1 MKIGIWGA
9 SVALGMLVTL
19 SGCATNTALVPDPS
33 PSQVDE
39 SLKYVMNACYIDFN
53 SDGSPIVDES
63 GDVSRTSER
72 ATDSVNIVSD
82 SIPALQRQYNDW
94 AEITANANAAAQT
107 DSEWQA
113 LATAMTERA
122 GYLAGWLSTR
132 KSGQG
137 FSPNVDS
144 EVQKANRLLAEYLSI
159 CDGLSI
165 RLSKP

>member
-1 MKIGIWGA
+1 MKIAMRRASLAFGII
-9 SVALGMLVTL
+9 VTL
-19 SGCATNTALVPDPS
+19 SGCAANTALVPDSS

-39 SLKYVMNACYIDFN
+39 SLKYAMNACYIDFN
-53 SDGSPIVDES
+53 SDGSPVVDES
-63 GDVSRTSER
+63 GNVSRTSER
-72 ATDSVNIVSD
+72 ASDTVDIGMD
-82 SIPALQRQYNDW
+82 SISVLQEQYDDW

-107 DSEWQA
+107 DNEWQA

-122 GYLAGWLSTR
+122 GYLADWLRVR
-132 KSGQG
+132 KSGER

-144 EVQKANRLLAEYLSI
+144 DIQRSNILLAEYLSI